1 MNEVTRSAFE
11 NKRIVLFSGG
21 SAANDVAREI
31 ATKNR
36 RCLHFMSPFDSGGST
51 AALRNA
57 FDMPAIG
64 DLRNRLMAIADDSI
78 PGYAA
83 IARLLEHRL
92 PPSGA
97 AEALRLELEQMSR
110 LDHVLT
116 EEIPHAIALV
126 ISEQLQH
133 IVKQLPDSID
143 LQGASI
149 GNLVI
154 AGSYLNSSCNLD
166 RALAL
171 FATIV
176 AAKGEVRA
184 IVNDSAHLF
193 AYLNNGRLVA
203 EQHRLTGKET
213 PPIESP
219 VRSIFLS
226 ADSMIAAPIDLYLD
240 DRNAQEIRAAELL
253 CFAPGSFY
261 SSLLATLI
269 PLGVGDAVAA
279 SKGKKVF
286 IPNLGKD
293 PEQLGMN
300 FEALVLTLI
309 KALRRDDIAVKVA
322 SLIDYIVVDSSRGCY
337 PSAIPAAELAKLGIK
352 LVDVALI
359 SDDSAP
365 YYNPQKLVQVLQ
377 SLV

>member
-1 MNEVTRSAFE
+1 
-11 NKRIVLFSGG
+11 
-21 SAANDVAREI
+21 
-31 ATKNR
+31 
-36 RCLHFMSPFDSGGST
+36 
-51 AALRNA
+51 
-57 FDMPAIG
+57 
-64 DLRNRLMAIADDSI
+64 
-78 PGYAA
+78 
-83 IARLLEHRL
+83 
-92 PPSGA
+92 
-97 AEALRLELEQMSR
+97 
-110 LDHVLT
+110 
-116 EEIPHAIALV
+116 
-126 ISEQLQH
+126 
-133 IVKQLPDSID
+133 
-143 LQGASI
+143 
-149 GNLVI
+149 
-154 AGSYLNSSCNLD
+154 
-166 RALAL
+166 
-171 FATIV
+171 
-176 AAKGEVRA
+176 
-184 IVNDSAHLF
+184 
-193 AYLNNGRLVA
+193 
-203 EQHRLTGKET
+203 
-213 PPIESP
+213 
-219 VRSIFLS
+219 
-226 ADSMIAAPIDLYLD
+226 MIAAPIDLYLD

-337 PSAIPAAELAKLGIK
+337 PSAIPAAELAKLGIE